1 MENQVI
7 NDKPFGKFIKL
18 NPWITNFNIKE
29 KKFTFISQSLSM
41 GKWQWILHFS
51 LVVNIIKFLI
61 KIHI

>member
-29 KKFTFISQSLSM
+29 KKFTFISRSLSM